1 LATEVASMSAE
12 IIGLDRLVRRLRE
25 VNVGLDAASVEA
37 QREVSADVVR
47 EWRDRV
53 PVDSYALHDSITYDE
68 RGAYTGIPY
77 ARLVQTRAGQ
87 EAAARVG
94 QRFERTVAS
103 RLRQALGRWA
113 R

>member
-1 LATEVASMSAE
+1 MSVE
-12 IIGLDRLVRRLRE
+12 IVGLDRLKHRLRE
-25 VNVGLDAASVEA
+25 VEAGLDAASVEA
-37 QREVSADVVR
+37 HREAAAEVVW
-47 EWRDRV
+47 EWRNRV
-53 PVDSYALHDSITYDE
+53 PFDSGALHDSITYDE

-77 ARLVQTRAGQ
+77 AHFVQTRAGQ

-94 QRFERTVAS
+94 QQFERVAAT